1 MNLTDLNYTSI
12 KILLNNE
19 MKSGKITQQEVKALA
34 AKLDDGL
41 SSVPRTHMMQ
51 ENRLLQAVL

>member
-1 MNLTDLNYTSI
+1 MKRMNLTDLNYTSI

-34 AKLDDGL
+34 AKADDI
-41 SSVPRTHMMQ
+41 
-51 ENRLLQAVL
+51 